1 MLREVINHMTAS
13 GLLLLLFHPSSF
25 ITHPLADMFLLQ
37 ANTTA
42 LFSVADLQ
50 LIAPEL
56 ILTVC
61 ACIALV
67 MEVVLPYRKSK
78 LIAYFSLIG
87 VGFAGISLGVQYWY
101 LRDVLPL
108 DGFYG
113 MVRIDGFALIFKS
126 IFLVAAAQAIAVSTR
141 YLDIEGEQ
149 HGEYYALVL
158 FATVGMMFLACGYD
172 LISLYISLELMALT
186 FYVLVAFTKREKR
199 SNEAAMKY
207 FLLGAFSSGVLL
219 YGMSLLYGIAGS
231 TNLAEIGRSVAAIA
245 GTVGDSGE
253 TVTASLRP
261 MLLLGMI
268 ALAAG
273 LFFKIAAVPFHM
285 WAPDAY
291 EGAPTSV
298 TAFLSTGSK
307 AASFALYARIFIEA
321 LNTMRA
327 DWAPLLGLVAA
338 ITIMVGN
345 WAAVTQ
351 ENSKRLLAY
360 SSISNAGYL
369 LLGLVAGNSY
379 GYIGLMIYLLVY
391 TLMNMGA
398 FGIIISLRR
407 RGIIGDNVDDMTG
420 LAHKAPGMAAM
431 MAIFMLS
438 LGGLPMTGG
447 FIGKYFLFGGLL
459 QRGKADGKT
468 WYYWLAAWA
477 IINTVVSFYY
487 YIRFIKVMYLGD
499 RVADDQP
506 LALSPA
512 LRAALVASLVG
523 ILFIGLYPQPL
534 IEIVQ
539 RLVAPLA
546 ALGPLGLK

>member
-1 MLREVINHMTAS
+1 ML
-13 GLLLLLFHPSSF
+13 
-25 ITHPLADMFLLQ
+25 LLQ

-42 LFSVADLQ
+42 LFNLADLQ

-56 ILTVC
+56 ILTAC

-67 MEVVLPYRKSK
+67 MEVILPYRKSK
-78 LIAYFSLIG
+78 LIAYFAL
-87 VGFAGISLGVQYWY
+87 VGIALAAASLGVQWWY
-101 LRDVLPL
+101 SQDILPL

-113 MVRIDGFALIFKS
+113 MIRIDGFALLFKS
-126 IFLVAAAQAIAVSTR
+126 IFLIAAALAIAISTR
-141 YLDIEGEQ
+141 FLDIEGEQ

-158 FATVGMMFLACGYD
+158 FATVGMMFLGCGYD

-186 FYVLVAFTKREKR
+186 FYILVAFTKREKR

-219 YGMSLLYGIAGS
+219 YGMSLLYGVAGS
-231 TNLAEIGRSVAAIA
+231 TNLGEIGRSVGEIVSLGANSEAPA
-245 GTVGDSGE
+245 GLGT
-253 TVTASLRP
+253 LRP

-307 AASFALYARIFIEA
+307 AASFALYARIFMEA
-321 LNTMRA
+321 LPAMRA

-369 LLGLVAGNSY
+369 LLGLVAGNAY
-379 GYIGLMIYLLVY
+379 GYIGLVIYLLVY

-420 LAHKAPGMAAM
+420 LAQKAPGMAAM
-431 MAIFMLS
+431 MAVFMLS

-447 FIGKYFLFGGLL
+447 FIGKYFLFWGLL
-459 QRGKADGKT
+459 QRGDVEHKASGKT
-468 WYYWLAAWA
+468 WYYWLAGWA

-487 YIRFIKVMYLGD
+487 YIRFIKVMYLSD
-499 RVADDQP
+499 RIADNQP
-506 LALSPA
+506 LELSPA
-512 LRAALVASLVG
+512 LRTALVVSLAG
-523 ILFIGLYPQPL
+523 ILFIGVYPQPL
-534 IEIVQ
+534 INLAQKLI
-539 RLVAPLA
+539 APLA
-546 ALGPLGLK
+546 ALGSIALK

>member
-1 MLREVINHMTAS
+1 
-13 GLLLLLFHPSSF
+13 
-25 ITHPLADMFLLQ
+25 MFLLQ
-37 ANTTA
+37 ANATS
-42 LFSVADLQ
+42 LINVSDLR

-61 ACIALV
+61 ACVALV
-67 MEVVLPYRKSK
+67 MEVILPYRKSK
-78 LIAYFSLIG
+78 LTAYFSLVG
-87 VGFAGISLGVQYWY
+87 VALALISLYFQMGTQG
-101 LRDVLPL
+101 

-113 MVRIDGFALIFKS
+113 MVRIDGWALLFKA
-126 IFLVAAAQAIAVSTR
+126 IFLISAALAIGISTR
-141 YLDIEGEQ
+141 FLDIEGEQ

-158 FATVGMMFLACGYD
+158 FATVGMMFIASGYD

-207 FLLGAFSSGVLL
+207 FLLGAFSSGILL

-231 TNLAEIGRSVAAIA
+231 TNIGEIASNLSTLMPQIEKALNDPNQPIA
-245 GTVGDSGE
+245 G
-253 TVTASLRP
+253 LRP
-261 MLLLGMI
+261 MLLLAMI
-268 ALAAG
+268 ALGAG
-273 LFFKIAAVPFHM
+273 LFFKVAAVPFHM
-285 WAPDAY
+285 WAPDVY

-307 AASFALYARIFIEA
+307 AASFALYARIFSQA
-321 LNTMRA
+321 LEPLRA

-369 LLGLVAGNSY
+369 LLALIAHNEYGN
-379 GYIGLMIYLLVY
+379 IGLIIYLFVY

-398 FGIIISLRR
+398 FGVIISLRR
-407 RGIIGDNVDDMTG
+407 RGIIGDNVDDLTG
-420 LAHKAPGMAAM
+420 LGEKAPFMAAM

-438 LGGLPMTGG
+438 LGGLPITGG

-459 QRGKADGKT
+459 QRGNEDQKH
-468 WYYWLAAWA
+468 WYYWLAGWA
-477 IINTVVSFYY
+477 ILNTVVSFYY
-487 YIRFIKVMYLGD
+487 YFRFIKVMYLGD
-499 RVADDQP
+499 RLADNKP

-512 LRAALVASLVG
+512 LQVALVVSVVG
-523 ILFIGLYPQPL
+523 ILFIGVYPQPIIQLARSL
-534 IEIVQ
+534 I
-539 RLVAPLA
+539 
-546 ALGPLGLK
+546 PLG

>member
-1 MLREVINHMTAS
+1 ML
-13 GLLLLLFHPSSF
+13 
-25 ITHPLADMFLLQ
+25 LLQ
-37 ANTTA
+37 ANTTS
-42 LFSVADLQ
+42 LFNLADLQ

-56 ILTVC
+56 ILTFC
-61 ACIALV
+61 ACVVLV
-67 MEVVLPYRKSK
+67 MEVILPYRKTK
-78 LIAYFSLIG
+78 LTAYFALIG
-87 VGFAGISLGVQYWY
+87 VALAGTSLAVQWLSMRPGVSI
-101 LRDVLPL
+101 

-113 MVRIDGFALIFKS
+113 MVRIDGFALLFKS
-126 IFLVAAAQAIAVSTR
+126 VFLVAAALAIGISTR

-172 LISLYISLELMALT
+172 LITLYISLELMALT
-186 FYVLVAFTKREKR
+186 FYVLVAFTKREKK

-231 TNLAEIGRSVAAIA
+231 TNIGQIGQEIGQVM
-245 GTVGDSGE
+245 GLMKTNPDS
-253 TVTASLRP
+253 ASLRP

-273 LFFKIAAVPFHM
+273 LFFKVAAVPFHM
-285 WAPDAY
+285 WAPDVY

-321 LNTMRA
+321 LGGMRA
-327 DWAPLLGLVAA
+327 DWAPLLGIVAA

-369 LLGLVAGNSY
+369 LLGLIAGNTY
-379 GYIGLMIYLLVY
+379 GYVGLIIYLLVY

-398 FGIIISLRR
+398 FGVIISLRR
-407 RGIIGDNVDDMTG
+407 RGIIGDNIDDMTG
-420 LAHKAPGMAAM
+420 LGQKAPVLAAM
-431 MAIFMLS
+431 MTVFMLS
-438 LGGLPMTGG
+438 LGGLPVTGG
-447 FIGKYFLFGGLL
+447 FIGKYFLFGGLI
-459 QRGKADGKT
+459 QRGTADHKN
-468 WYYWLAAWA
+468 WYYWLAVWA

-487 YIRFIKVMYLGD
+487 YFRFIKVMYLGD
-499 RVADDQP
+499 GVADDKP
-506 LALSPA
+506 LSLSPA
-512 LRAALVASLVG
+512 LQTALAVSLIGIIFVG
-523 ILFIGLYPQPL
+523 IYPQPF
-534 IEIVQ
+534 VK
-539 RLVAPLA
+539 VAQQL
-546 ALGPLGLK
+546 LEYLS

>member
-1 MLREVINHMTAS
+1 MMLLLQANAS
-13 GLLLLLFHPSSF
+13 GLLRVSDLL
-25 ITHPLADMFLLQ
+25 
-37 ANTTA
+37 
-42 LFSVADLQ
+42 

-78 LIAYFSLIG
+78 LTAYFALVGIG
-87 VGFAGISLGVQYWY
+87 LAAISLVLLWSTNK
-101 LRDVLPL
+101 DALPL

-113 MVRIDGFALIFKS
+113 MVRIDGFALLFQA
-126 IFLVAAAQAIAVSTR
+126 IFLIAAGLAVAISMR
-141 YLDIEGEQ
+141 FLDIEREQ

-158 FATVGMMFLACGYD
+158 FATVGMMFLGCGYD
-172 LISLYISLELMALT
+172 LILLYISLELMALT

-207 FLLGAFSSGVLL
+207 FLLGAFSSGILL

-231 TNLAEIGRSVAAIA
+231 TNIGDIGVSLGKILGTIKHAEQGGAIA
-245 GTVGDSGE
+245 G
-253 TVTASLRP
+253 LKP

-321 LNTMRA
+321 LGGLRD

-338 ITIMVGN
+338 ITIFVGN

-369 LLGLVAGNSY
+369 LLGLVAGNHY
-379 GYIGLMIYLLVY
+379 GYMGLFIYLLVY

-398 FGIIISLRR
+398 FGVIISLRR
-407 RGIIGDNVDDMTG
+407 RGIIGDNVEDFSG
-420 LAHKAPGMAAM
+420 LGQKAPGIAALM
-431 MAIFMLS
+431 TVCLLS

-447 FIGKYFLFGGLL
+447 FMGKWFLLGGLIE
-459 QRGKADGKT
+459 RGKTDNKN
-468 WYYWLAAWA
+468 WYYWLAIWA
-477 IINTVVSFYY
+477 AINIVISFYY
-487 YIRFIKVMYLGD
+487 YLRFVKVMYLGD
-499 RVADDQP
+499 RVADDKP
-506 LALSPA
+506 LSLSPP
-512 LRAALVASLVG
+512 LSAALAVSVIGIVIIGVYPKWIIEVANTLMATFG
-523 ILFIGLYPQPL
+523 
-534 IEIVQ
+534 
-539 RLVAPLA
+539 R
-546 ALGPLGLK
+546 

>member
-1 MLREVINHMTAS
+1 M
-13 GLLLLLFHPSSF
+13 
-25 ITHPLADMFLLQ
+25 LLQ
-37 ANTTA
+37 ANTTE

-56 ILTVC
+56 ILTAC
-61 ACIALV
+61 ACLALV

-78 LIAYFSLIG
+78 LVAYFAL
-87 VGFAGISLGVQYWY
+87 AGIALAGVSLAAQFWFTQ
-101 LRDVLPL
+101 DILPL
-108 DGFYG
+108 SGFYG
-113 MVRIDGFALIFKS
+113 TVRIDGFALVFKAIF
-126 IFLVAAAQAIAVSTR
+126 IIAAGLAVAISTR

-172 LISLYISLELMALT
+172 LIVLYISLELMALT

-207 FLLGAFSSGVLL
+207 FLLGAFSSGILL

-231 TNLAEIGRSVAAIA
+231 TNLGQIGQSLGAIA
-245 GTVGDSGE
+245 SGS
-253 TVTASLRP
+253 AGGAFRP

-307 AASFALYARIFIEA
+307 AASFALYARIFVEA
-321 LNTMRA
+321 LPSLRD

-338 ITIMVGN
+338 LTIMVGN

-369 LLGLVAGNSY
+369 LLGLVAGNTY
-379 GYIGLMIYLLVY
+379 GYVGLVIYLLVY

-398 FGIIISLRR
+398 FGIVISLRR

-420 LAHKAPGMAAM
+420 LAQKAPVMAAM
-431 MAIFMLS
+431 MAVFMLS

-459 QRGKADGKT
+459 QRGATDGKS
-468 WYYWLAAWA
+468 WYYWLAGWA

-487 YIRFIKVMYLGD
+487 YVRFIKVMYLGD
-499 RVADDQP
+499 RMADDKP
-506 LALSPA
+506 LSLSPA
-512 LRAALVASLVG
+512 LQTALVASLVG
-523 ILFIGLYPQPL
+523 IIFIGVYPQPV
-534 IEIVQ
+534 IDVVQ
-539 RLVAPLA
+539 RLI
-546 ALGPLGLK
+546 GR

>member
-1 MLREVINHMTAS
+1 
-13 GLLLLLFHPSSF
+13 
-25 ITHPLADMFLLQ
+25 MFLLQ
-37 ANTTA
+37 ANSTA
-42 LFSVADLQ
+42 LFNTSDLL

-67 MEVVLPYRKSK
+67 MEVILPYRKSK
-78 LIAYFSLIG
+78 VIAYFALIG
-87 VGFAGISLGVQYWY
+87 VALASASLGAQWWY
-101 LRDVLPL
+101 SRDLLPL

-113 MVRIDGFALIFKS
+113 MIRIDGFALLFQAV
-126 IFLVAAAQAIAVSTR
+126 FLVAAALAIAISTR

-158 FATVGMMFLACGYD
+158 FATVGMLFLACGYD
-172 LISLYISLELMALT
+172 LISLYVSLELMALT

-207 FLLGAFSSGVLL
+207 FLLGAFSSGILL
-219 YGMSLLYGIAGS
+219 YGMSLLYGVAGS
-231 TNLAEIGRSVAAIA
+231 TNVGELGRGIAEAVQ
-245 GTVGDSGE
+245 TVQTTPPGE
-253 TVTASLRP
+253 SSLRP

-307 AASFALYARIFIEA
+307 AASFALYARIFFEA
-321 LNTMRA
+321 LPSMRT

-369 LLGLVAGNSY
+369 LLGLVAANSY
-379 GYIGLMIYLLVY
+379 GYIGLVVYLLVY

-398 FGIIISLRR
+398 FAIIISLRR
-407 RGIIGDNVDDMTG
+407 RGIIGDNVDDLTG
-420 LAHKAPGMAAM
+420 LAQKSPAMAAM

-438 LGGLPMTGG
+438 LGGLPVTGG
-447 FIGKYFLFGGLL
+447 FIGKYFLFGGLI
-459 QRGKADGKT
+459 QRGSADGKS
-468 WYYWLAAWA
+468 WYYWLAIWA

-487 YIRFIKVMYLGD
+487 YARFIKVMYLGD
-499 RVADDQP
+499 RIADDKP
-506 LALSPA
+506 LSLSPA
-512 LRAALVASLVG
+512 LQTALVVALVG
-523 ILFIGLYPQPL
+523 VIFVGIYPQPIISL
-534 IEIVQ
+534 AQ
-539 RLVAPLA
+539 KFTAPLGA
-546 ALGPLGLK
+546 IGSVAK

>member
-1 MLREVINHMTAS
+1 ML
-13 GLLLLLFHPSSF
+13 
-25 ITHPLADMFLLQ
+25 LLQ
-37 ANTTA
+37 ANTTE
-42 LFSVADLQ
+42 LFNIADLQ

-56 ILTVC
+56 ILTVF
-61 ACIALV
+61 ACVVLV

-78 LIAYFSLIG
+78 FTASFALIG
-87 VGFAGISLGVQYWY
+87 VALAATSLGVQWWFS
-101 LRDVLPL
+101 RSVLPI

-113 MVRIDGFALIFKS
+113 MVRIDGFALIFRA
-126 IFLVAAAQAIAVSTR
+126 IFLVAAALAIAISTR
-141 YLDIEGEQ
+141 FLDVEGEQ

-158 FATVGMMFLACGYD
+158 FATVGMMFLGCGYD
-172 LISLYISLELMALT
+172 LIALYISLELMAVT

-207 FLLGAFSSGVLL
+207 FLLGAFSSGILL
-219 YGMSLLYGIAGS
+219 YGMSMIYGIAGS
-231 TNLAEIGRSVAAIA
+231 TNLGEIGRSIGEIVANINQS
-245 GTVGDSGE
+245 GDTLRG
-253 TVTASLRP
+253 AAALRP

-307 AASFALYARIFIEA
+307 AASFALYARIFMEA
-321 LNTMRA
+321 LPSMRV

-369 LLGLVAGNSY
+369 LLGLVAGNAY
-379 GYIGLMIYLLVY
+379 GHIGLVIYLLVY

-398 FGIIISLRR
+398 FGVVISLRR
-407 RGIIGDNVDDMTG
+407 RGIIGDNVNDMTG
-420 LAHKAPGMAAM
+420 LAQKAPGMAAM
-431 MAIFMLS
+431 MVVFMLS

-459 QRGKADGKT
+459 QRGEADGKT
-468 WYYWLAAWA
+468 WYYWLAIWA

-487 YIRFIKVMYLGD
+487 YVRFIKVMYLGD

-506 LALSPA
+506 LELSPA
-512 LRAALVASLVG
+512 LVTALVVSLIGIIVVG
-523 ILFIGLYPQPL
+523 IYPHYL
-534 IEIVQ
+534 IDLTQ
-539 RLVAPLA
+539 RLIAPLA
-546 ALGPLGLK
+546 SLGSLAVK

>member
-1 MLREVINHMTAS
+1 
-13 GLLLLLFHPSSF
+13 
-25 ITHPLADMFLLQ
+25 
-37 ANTTA
+37 NTTS
-42 LFSVADLQ
+42 LFNVSDLQ

-61 ACIALV
+61 ACMALV
-67 MEVVLPYRKSK
+67 MEVILPYKKSK
-78 LIAYFSLIG
+78 TISYLALVGIALAF
-87 VGFAGISLGVQYWY
+87 ISLFLQLAQMGGTYKVWNIAS
-101 LRDVLPL
+101 LTTT

-113 MVRIDGFALIFKS
+113 MVRIDGYAILFKA
-126 IFLVAAAQAIAVSTR
+126 IFLIAAALAIAISTR

-158 FATVGMMFLACGYD
+158 FATVGMMFLGCGYD
-172 LISLYISLELMALT
+172 LIALYISLELMALT

-219 YGMSLLYGIAGS
+219 YGMSLIYGITGS
-231 TNLAEIGRSVAAIA
+231 TNLGEIAQGIAQIVNAPQEAGAATSV
-245 GTVGDSGE
+245 T
-253 TVTASLRP
+253 LRP
-261 MLLLGMI
+261 LMLLGMI
-268 ALAAG
+268 SIAAG
-273 LFFKIAAVPFHM
+273 LFFKISAVPFHM

-307 AASFALYARIFIEA
+307 AASFALFFRIFIEA
-321 LNTMRA
+321 LEAMRV

-338 ITIMVGN
+338 ITILVGN

-369 LLGLVAGNSY
+369 LLGLIAGNEY
-379 GYIGLMIYLLVY
+379 GYAGLIIYLLVY

-398 FGIIISLRR
+398 FGVIISLRR
-407 RGIIGDNVDDMTG
+407 RGIIGDNVEDMAG
-420 LAHKAPGMAAM
+420 LAQKAPGMAFM
-431 MAIFMLS
+431 MTVFMLS

-447 FIGKYFLFGGLL
+447 FIGKWFLFGGLL
-459 QRGKADGKT
+459 QRGEADGKN
-468 WYYWLAAWA
+468 WYYWLAGWA

-487 YIRFIKVMYLGD
+487 YVRFIRVMYIGE
-499 RVADDQP
+499 RIADDRP
-506 LALSPA
+506 LSLSPA
-512 LRAALVASLVG
+512 LKAALVAALIGIILVG
-523 ILFIGLYPQPL
+523 IYPQPVINLAQHL
-534 IEIVQ
+534 I
-539 RLVAPLA
+539 
-546 ALGPLGLK
+546 K

>member
-1 MLREVINHMTAS
+1 ML
-13 GLLLLLFHPSSF
+13 
-25 ITHPLADMFLLQ
+25 LLQ

-42 LFSVADLQ
+42 LFNLADLQ

-67 MEVVLPYRKSK
+67 MEVILPYRKSK
-78 LIAYFSLIG
+78 VTAYFAL
-87 VGFAGISLGVQYWY
+87 VGIALAAASLGVQWWY
-101 LRDVLPL
+101 SRDILPL

-113 MVRIDGFALIFKS
+113 MVRIDGFALLFKA
-126 IFLVAAAQAIAVSTR
+126 IFLVAAALAIAISTR
-141 YLDIEGEQ
+141 FLDIEGEQ

-158 FATVGMMFLACGYD
+158 FATVGMMFLGCGYD

-207 FLLGAFSSGVLL
+207 FLLGAFSSGILL

-231 TNLAEIGRSVAAIA
+231 TNLGEIGRSVGQIVAS
-245 GTVGDSGE
+245 VGESGE
-253 TVTASLRP
+253 AAGGLATLRP

-307 AASFALYARIFIEA
+307 AASFALYARIFMEA
-321 LNTMRA
+321 LPSMRA

-351 ENSKRLLAY
+351 ENSKRLMAY

-369 LLGLVAGNSY
+369 LLGLVAGNAY
-379 GYIGLMIYLLVY
+379 GYIGLLIYLLVY

-420 LAHKAPGMAAM
+420 LAQKAPGMAAM
-431 MAIFMLS
+431 MAVFMLS

-459 QRGKADGKT
+459 QRGQTDGKS
-468 WYYWLAAWA
+468 WYYWLAIWA

-499 RVADDQP
+499 RIADNQP
-506 LALSPA
+506 LELSPA
-512 LRAALVASLVG
+512 LRTALIVSLAG
-523 ILFIGLYPQPL
+523 ILFIGVYPQPL
-534 IEIVQ
+534 INLTQKLI
-539 RLVAPLA
+539 APLA
-546 ALGPLGLK
+546 ALGSIALK